1 MQILNDL
8 KEDIATSYTILDNK
22 INELSKE
29 IKSVRNPPYESYC
42 GYNYNS
48 QDKDSTTL
56 TYNSPLLHSSTNL
69 GGSGACPPG
78 GCPAH
83 SGLSADTGVYTCT
96 WPGDYQVTWSTVS
109 LPDSGDQ
116 KIYIYLYRN
125 GEQVGESVQE
135 AYYGGERGYVAD
147 TGART
152 LFTRMEIGDTLELV
166 CEDCSGEVFKTI
178 FCISLV
184 RFDVF

>member
-1 MQILNDL
+1 MGSVLYLILMEMKAVLLIFTCFIVFELINCSKECDEAADDIKMQILNDL

-48 QDKDSTTL
+48 QYKDSTTL

-78 GCPAH
+78 GCPAN
-83 SGLSADTGVYTCT
+83 SGLSPDTGVYTCT
-96 WPGDYQVTWSTVS
+96 WPGDYQEWS
-109 LPDSGDQ
+109 
-116 KIYIYLYRN
+116 
-125 GEQVGESVQE
+125 
-135 AYYGGERGYVAD
+135 AGGG
-147 TGART
+147 
-152 LFTRMEIGDTLELV
+152 V
-166 CEDCSGEVFKTI
+166 CPGGLLWWGGRVCS
-178 FCISLV
+178 
-184 RFDVF
+184 